1 MSMDPLDIAGSALTS
16 ERLRMDVISSNIANI
31 NTTRNQLGQVQPYK
45 RKIAVFKT
53 VLDEA
58 EGKVK
63 GVTVDQIADDS
74 APMRYAY
81 DPSHPDANAA
91 GYVVYPNITVEREMV
106 DMATS
111 KAAYEAN
118 ITAIQTYKTMFDSA
132 LDI

>member
-1 MSMDPLDIAGSALTS
+1 MGMDPLNIAGSALTS

-31 NTTRNQLGQVQPYK
+31 NTTRNHLGQIQPYK
-45 RKIAVFKT
+45 RQVAVFKT
-53 VLDEA
+53 ILDDT

-63 GVTVDQIADDS
+63 GVTVDHIEDDT

-81 DPSHPDANAA
+81 EPGHPDANAA
-91 GYVVYPNITVEREMV
+91 GYVVYPNISVEKEMV

-118 ITAIQTYKTMFDSA
+118 VTAIQTFKTMFDSA
-132 LDI
+132 LEI